1 MAVYPGSLKGSWKYD
16 AFLSFRGEDTRNNFT
31 DHLYTALD
39 RAGIY
44 TFRDDERMEI
54 GNEINWELVGAIDE
68 SRVSIVVFSENYA
81 SSTWCL
87 DELAL
92 ISQSIFSRSTIPVFY
107 KVDPSDLPESLPSP
121 SPSWGSLVRAP
132 ASRFLPD
139 SISSLSS
146 LRRLD
151 LSDCN
156 LSDGDIPIGLWSLSS
171 LQRLCLAGNNIHS
184 LPATASQL
192 RKLEILSVDR
202 CRSLQSLPEV
212 PPKLVQLHANG
223 CTSMEKLPNLSDA
236 NKYLHLYLM
245 NCHRLAAIQGL
256 ENLSSGYS
264 KLGETSDMYLT
275 RRDIPDWFR
284 HHSMG
289 SSISFDI
296 PPFHA
301 RKKFLGMTL
310 WIVYE
315 GSGDGPVM
323 THSPEAIIMNR
334 TNGVELRH
342 TFPLSYGTHNPGRHS
357 WVCHIPVI
365 YLGYPIIGGEKMEVS
380 FEINHPLEVKHCG
393 IHLVYKPNIEE
404 DDQVQSSG
412 VDGNVDSDGAIVDN
426 MRPRRARIA

>member
-107 KVDPSDLPESLPSP
+107 KVDPSDL
-121 SPSWGSLVRAP
+121 
-132 ASRFLPD
+132 
-139 SISSLSS
+139 
-146 LRRLD
+146 
-151 LSDCN
+151 
-156 LSDGDIPIGLWSLSS
+156 
-171 LQRLCLAGNNIHS
+171 Q
-184 LPATASQL
+184 
-192 RKLEILSVDR
+192 ILSVDR

-256 ENLSSGYS
+256 ENLSSVRLIAIQGCTDLATTFGDNFFKGYS